1 MLVFKVLPFPSSIFL
16 VVDCGPPD
24 DLQNGQVEYIT
35 APEVTTY
42 KAEMRYR
49 CNAFYTMRIDHGKYV
64 CEADGFWMRSKGD
77 KSLPVCEPGNGHIYT
92 RRW

>member
-49 CNAFYTMRIDHGKYV
+49 CNAFYTMRIDHGKQTAQSWV
-64 CEADGFWMRSKGD
+64 GD
-77 KSLPVCEPGNGHIYT
+77 VRNLSPHDLKITSANIFG
-92 RRW
+92 